1 MHIGKYILD
10 DNQTNIAK
18 DDSKYLLVTAGA
30 GSGKTL
36 TILGKIN
43 YLVNQKGLKEEEL
56 LCISFTKAS
65 ADSLKEKI
73 KKNLNLNVPTYTF
86 HKLSLEIIK
95 KLKASYEIAEE
106 DLLEDIINE
115 FFYMDIYN
123 SKYLM
128 KLVCKYFKKN
138 LANVK
143 QEYKTIIEDQKEELE
158 SLKKVC
164 STFIKL
170 MKCNNYELKDFLV
183 FLSKIKRTIFYT
195 TYKKEKALLTI
206 ILNIYLKYNRYLTE
220 NKEIDFD
227 DMIILATK
235 LVKEEKLTWPIKY
248 IIIDEYQDTSQIRFL
263 LIKEMINK
271 INARLMVVG
280 DDFQSIY
287 KFTGCDVS
295 LFLNF
300 PNYFPNA
307 KIRKLEKTYRNS
319 NELIK
324 IAGRFIMKNKNQIE
338 KELSSDKHLKKPI
351 KILKYINIRKIFLEL
366 IKELS
371 KNKDQKILILGR
383 NNKDIYLLINETIK
397 INSQKKIIVK
407 GFEYL
412 DITYMT
418 VHKSKGLESD
428 NVIIINL
435 ENKTTGFPSRIKD
448 ERITRL
454 VTKTKDTY
462 PYSEERRLFYVA
474 LTRTKNKVFL
484 LVPQKSPSIF
494 IEELEYIINHLE
506 KETKFFKSPGA
517 LNKKS

>member
-1 MHIGKYILD
+1 MQIGKYTLD
-10 DNQTNIAK
+10 KSQSEIVQDESN
-18 DDSKYLLVTAGA
+18 YLLVTAGA

-43 YLVNQKGLKEEEL
+43 YLVNKKGLKEEEL

-73 KKNLNLNVPTYTF
+73 KQDLNLSVPTYTF
-86 HKLSLEIIK
+86 HKLSLEIMK
-95 KLKASYEIAEE
+95 KLKTSYEIAEE
-106 DLLEDIINE
+106 NLLENIIDE
-115 FFYMDIYN
+115 FFNQDIYN
-123 SKYLM
+123 SQYLM
-128 KLVCKYFKKN
+128 KIVCKYFKKN
-138 LANVK
+138 RVNIE
-143 QEYKTIIEDQKEELE
+143 QEYKTIIEEKEEIE
-158 SLKKVC
+158 SLKRVC
-164 STFIKL
+164 TTFIRL
-170 MKCNNYELKDFLV
+170 MKCNNFELKDFLD
-183 FLSKIKRTIFYT
+183 FLSTIKRTIFYN

-206 ILNIYLKYNRYLTE
+206 ILNIYLKYNNYLTD

-227 DMIILATK
+227 DMIILTTK
-235 LVKEEKLTWPIKY
+235 LVKEEKIIWPIKY

-263 LIKEMINK
+263 LIKEIINK
-271 INARLMVVG
+271 TNAKLMVVG

-300 PNYFPNA
+300 QNYFPNA

-324 IAGRFIMKNKNQIE
+324 IAGTFIMKNKKQI
-338 KELSSDKHLKKPI
+338 KKDLSSNKHLINPI
-351 KILKYINIRKIFLEL
+351 KILKYTNIRKIFLEV

-371 KNKDQKILILGR
+371 KKRNQRILILGR
-383 NNKDIYLLINETIK
+383 NNKDIYFLIDETINM
-397 INSQKKIIVK
+397 NSQKKITVK

-418 VHKSKGLESD
+418 IHKSKGLESD

-435 ENKTTGFPSRIKD
+435 ENKTTGFPSKIKD

-462 PYSEERRLFYVA
+462 PYSEERRLLYVA
-474 LTRTKNKVFL
+474 LTRTKNNVFL
-484 LVPQKSPSIF
+484 LVPQISPSIF
-494 IEELEYIINHLE
+494 IEELEYIINHF
-506 KETKFFKSPGA
+506 KE
-517 LNKKS
+517 

>member
-1 MHIGKYILD
+1 MQIGKYILD
-10 DNQTNIAK
+10 DNQTNIAI

-43 YLVNQKGLKEEEL
+43 YLVSQRGLKEENL

-65 ADSLKEKI
+65 AESLKEKI
-73 KKNLNLNVPTYTF
+73 KKDLNLNVPTYTF

-95 KLKASYEIAEE
+95 NSKVSYEIAEE
-106 DLLEDIINE
+106 NLLENIIDE
-115 FFYMDIYN
+115 FFYQDIYN
-123 SKYLM
+123 SQYLM

-138 LANVK
+138 LVNVE
-143 QEYKTIIEDQKEELE
+143 QEYKTIIEEQKEELE

-164 STFIKL
+164 TTFIKL

-183 FLSKIKRTIFYT
+183 FLSRIKRTIFYA

-206 ILNIYLKYNRYLTE
+206 ILNVYLKYNRYLTE
-220 NKEIDFD
+220 NTEIDFD

-235 LVKEEKLTWPIKY
+235 LVKEEKLTWTIKY

-263 LIKEMINK
+263 LIKEIINQT
-271 INARLMVVG
+271 NAKLMVVG

-300 PNYFPNA
+300 QNYFPNA

-324 IAGRFIMKNKNQIE
+324 IAGTFIMKNKKQLK
-338 KELSSDKHLKKPI
+338 KELYSEKRLKKPI
-351 KILKYINIRKIFLEL
+351 KILKYKNIKNIFLEI

-371 KNKDQKILILGR
+371 KKKEEKILILGR
-383 NNKDIYLLINETIK
+383 NNKDIYCLIDEDIK
-397 INSQKKIIVK
+397 INKDKISVK
-407 GFEYL
+407 NYEYL

-418 VHKSKGLESD
+418 IHKSKGLETD
-428 NVIIINL
+428 NVIMINL
-435 ENKTTGFPSRIKD
+435 EDKTTGFPSQIKD
-448 ERITRL
+448 EKLTRL
-454 VTKTKDTY
+454 VTKSKDNY
-462 PYSEERRLFYVA
+462 PYNEERRLFYVA
-474 LTRTKNKVFL
+474 LTRTKNYVYL
-484 LVPQKSPSIF
+484 LVPEKNPSVF
-494 IEELEYIINHLE
+494 IEEIENIMSCLKE
-506 KETKFFKSPGA
+506 K
-517 LNKKS
+517 NV